1 MRHALAW
8 LVLAALLLAGCGD
21 STPEPEQ
28 QRITFARV
36 VDLSHII
43 TQDMP
48 HAPGTPPTRM
58 LRAPEDGSVAGV
70 QMALVQG
77 TSLRLPA
84 AAAERRTVETL
95 SPREL
100 VLPAVVLDV
109 RDAAQDT
116 PTYALSTAE
125 ITAWEREHGRI
136 PAGCMV
142 LLATGWDVR
151 WGSPERYL
159 NLDAQQQPQVPGVSA
174 EAVALLAERGVAGVG
189 SDTPALLADPESLP
203 ADWLL
208 LANLTSV
215 EQLPP
220 TGTTLSIGALRV
232 QAGPASPARVLAL
245 VPA

>member
-1 MRHALAW
+1 MRLTLSW
-8 LVLAALLLAGCGD
+8 LLLAALLLAACAESPPAPD
-21 STPEPEQ
+21 Q
-28 QRITFARV
+28 QTVAFTRI
-36 VDLSHII
+36 VDLSHVI

-48 HAPGTPPTRM
+48 HAPGTPPTHL
-58 LRAPEDGSVAGV
+58 LRAPEDGRVEGV
-70 QMALVQG
+70 QMGLVQG

-84 AAAERRTVETL
+84 TAEQRSVESL

-116 PTYALSTAE
+116 PTYALSSAE
-125 ITAWEREHGRI
+125 IVAWEREHGRI
-136 PAGCMV
+136 PPGSMV
-142 LLATGWDVR
+142 LLATGWDIR
-151 WGSPERYL
+151 WGAPERYL
-159 NLDAQQQPQVPGVSA
+159 NLDAQQQPRVPGLSA

-189 SDTPALLADPESLP
+189 SDTPALTNAPELLP
-203 ADWLL
+203 PAWLL

-245 VPA
+245 VPL